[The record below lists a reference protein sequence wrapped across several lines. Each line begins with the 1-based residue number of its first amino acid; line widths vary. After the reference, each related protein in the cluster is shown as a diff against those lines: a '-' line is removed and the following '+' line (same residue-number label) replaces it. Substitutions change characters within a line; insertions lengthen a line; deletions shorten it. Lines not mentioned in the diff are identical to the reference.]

1 MKNNKILKY
10 HNENKIG
17 ISNSSMRFDS
27 ESFKLLAVT
36 IRNLFENKSYTPFN
50 DEDKFLLE
58 KLYTGKKGVYKGK
71 EVVLDLPFILRN
83 DKKEFGVYRPSKT
96 KAKDKENG
104 LPKAVIVKF
113 GDPNLRVINE
123 DEDASKNFF
132 NRHKCSLKNDKYTAG
147 WWSCYAPELFGD
159 VLKLKGGKNRW

>member
-27 ESFKLLAVT
+27 DSFKLLTVT
-36 IRNLFENKSYTPFN
+36 IRNLFENSLNTPLN
-50 DEDKFLLE
+50 EEAKFLLE
-58 KLYTGKKGVYKGK
+58 KLYTGKKGIYKGK
-71 EVVLDLPFILRN
+71 EIVLDLPFILKN

-96 KAKDKENG
+96 KAKENG

-113 GDPNLRVINE
+113 GDPTLRVRNE
-123 DEDASKNFF
+123 DEGASKSFF
-132 NRHKCSLKNDKYTAG
+132 NRHKCSLKKDKYVAG

-159 VLKLKGGKNRW
+159 VLKLKGGNNRW